1 MKLRE
6 LIQDIEAVEIR
17 GSQDIDVTAVTGD
30 SREVT
35 PGALFIAVRG
45 FASDGHK
52 YIGQAL
58 EKGAVAV
65 ICEEIPGQAGN
76 DGIVMA
82 DSDRPSVTFVKVANS
97 RHAVAMAADAFYGH
111 PSRKLT
117 LVGIT
122 GTNGKT
128 TTVTLLYRLFKALGH
143 PCGLLSTIANYVDD
157 RRLETANTTADP
169 ITINRLLAEM
179 VDAGCGYCFMEVSS
193 IGVEQERVAGLRF
206 AAGIFSNLT
215 HDHLDYHKT
224 FAEYLRCKKLFFD
237 NLPKSAYAIINVDDK
252 NGPVMVQNT
261 AAKVVTYACKRPAD
275 HTARILEQSFEGML
289 LRIDGKETWSRL
301 IGAHNAY
308 NLLAIYTTAVCL
320 GRLIGAHNAYN
331 LLAIYTTA
339 VCLGTDP
346 DEVLVA
352 LSNLQSAPG
361 RLENLRGPRDL
372 AVVIDYAHT
381 PDALENVLVT
391 LRDVAPERQLI
402 CLFGC
407 GGDRD
412 KTKRP
417 EMAQVAARL
426 ADRLVVTSDN
436 CRTEDPEAILNDIR
450 AGLDWEGL
458 AKAVFITDRREAI
471 RTAILTAPEGAT
483 ILLAGKGHEDYQI
496 IGHEKLHFDEKE
508 IVTETFKL
516 IL

>member
-1 MKLRE
+1 MKLKE
-6 LIQDIEAVEIR
+6 LIQDIGAVEIR
-17 GSQDIDVTAVTGD
+17 GAQDIDVTAITGD
-30 SREVT
+30 SRAVT

-52 YIGQAL
+52 YIDQAI

-76 DGIVMA
+76 DGGSTSSPTVMA
-82 DSDRPSVTFVKVANS
+82 DTDRPSVTFVKVANS

-193 IGVEQERVAGLRF
+193 IGVEQERVAGLQF

-237 NLPKSAYAIINVDDK
+237 NLPKSAYAITNVDDK

-301 IGAHNAY
+301 IGAH
-308 NLLAIYTTAVCL
+308 
-320 GRLIGAHNAYN
+320 AYN

-381 PDALENVLVT
+381 PDALENVLGT

-412 KTKRP
+412 KT
-417 EMAQVAARL
+417 
-426 ADRLVVTSDN
+426 RLVVTSDN

>member
-17 GSQDIDVTAVTGD
+17 GSQDIDVTAITGD

-76 DGIVMA
+76 DGNVLPANDGDVMA
-82 DSDRPSVTFVKVANS
+82 DSDRPSVTFVQVANS

-169 ITINRLLAEM
+169 ITINRLLADM

-237 NLPKSAYAIINVDDK
+237 NLPKSAFAITNIDDK

-301 IGAHNAY
+301 
-308 NLLAIYTTAVCL
+308 V
-320 GRLIGAHNAYN
+320 GAHNAYN

-381 PDALENVLVT
+381 PDALENVLGT

-458 AKAVFITDRREAI
+458 AKSVFITDRREAI

>member
-1 MKLRE
+1 MKLK
-6 LIQDIEAVEIR
+6 DIILDIGAVETR
-17 GSQDIDVTAVTGD
+17 GSLDLDITSITGD
-30 SREVT
+30 SREVG
-35 PGALFIAVRG
+35 PGALFIAVKG
-45 FASDGHK
+45 CASDGHK
-52 YIGQAL
+52 YIASAL
-58 EKGAVAV
+58 EKGAAAIMYETEGASV
-65 ICEEIPGQAGN
+65 
-76 DGIVMA
+76 
-82 DSDRPSVTFVKVANS
+82 SPSATLIRVTNS
-97 RHAVAMAADAFYGH
+97 RHAVAIAADAFYGH
-111 PSRKLT
+111 PSRKLS

-169 ITINRLLAEM
+169 ITINRLLSEM

-193 IGVEQERVAGLRF
+193 IGVEQERVAGLQF

-237 NLPKSAYAIINVDDK
+237 NLSKEAFAIINVDDK

-261 AAKVVTYACKRPAD
+261 AAKVVTYACKRLAD

-301 IGAHNAY
+301 VGAHNAY

-320 GRLIGAHNAYN
+320 GIP
-331 LLAIYTTA
+331 
-339 VCLGTDP
+339 V

-352 LSNLQSAPG
+352 LSDLASAPG
-361 RLENLRGPRDL
+361 RLENIRGPRDL

-381 PDALENVLVT
+381 PDALENVLTT

-417 EMAQVAARL
+417 EMAQVAVRL
-426 ADRLVVTSDN
+426 ADRLVITSDN
-436 CRTEDPEAILNDIR
+436 CRTEDPEAIIRDIR
-450 AGLDWEGL
+450 AGLDWDGV
-458 AKAVFITDRREAI
+458 AKSLFITDRREAI

-496 IGHEKLHFDEKE
+496 IGHEKHHFDEKE
-508 IVTETFKL
+508 IVLETFKQ
-516 IL
+516 ILK